1 MHPLLHK
8 NDPSLRQP
16 CMNFDFDAG
25 YSLANGDRIDA
36 FELFGILR
44 TKMCEN
50 HGVGLAAPQ
59 IGIMTRVFVIGN
71 PSDPDNV
78 ISVFNPRIVDAS
90 FETEMYEEG
99 CLSFPDLY
107 LKIKRPMHIRAR
119 FENHAGVTDTV
130 KFTGFTSRIF
140 QHEFDHLDGIL
151 YTKRATSYHLEL
163 AKNRLKSLDRLRK
176 RNTIT
181 RKYANAKN

>member
-8 NDPSLRQP
+8 NDPLLKQP
-16 CMNFDFDAG
+16 CLNFDFDTG

-36 FELFGILR
+36 RELFDILR
-44 TKMCEN
+44 TRMCEN
-50 HGVGLAAPQ
+50 RGVGLAAPQ
-59 IGIMTRVFVIGN
+59 IGIMTRAFVIGN
-71 PSDPDNV
+71 PSDPENV

-90 FETEMYEEG
+90 AEFEMYEEG

-119 FENHAGVTDTV
+119 FMNHVGVTDTV

-140 QHEFDHLDGIL
+140 QHEYDHLDGLL

-163 AKNRLKSLDRLRK
+163 AKNQLKSLNRLRK
-176 RNTIT
+176 RTLTT
-181 RKYANAKN
+181 REHANG